1 MKKALKLALIYFIIL
16 FAGTILGTVLYSF
29 YLNLLGFIAGKEI
42 TFLTNHDLFKSF
54 FYVLLCMLLFI
65 MPAISYYRIRHPG
78 GILQFIVYVVL
89 CLLTWIVLLPLS
101 FKLQDFCMSRF
112 AIAEEQEY
120 LSKDYFRHVD
130 DKVYYFTN
138 DFQKAPDAAFYEE
151 AQASAV
157 IISTEEN
164 GQTVFTSVTSYPTL
178 DVIRKALPYR
188 EIQLKN
194 IFGTGSKFYRV
205 NFNLLIRKLRGT
217 FKGGLPTILTMF
229 SLMLLL
235 CSVYAITNLFE
246 WRLLNTVTIF
256 IVSAATL
263 CFNSFYYFPEYSD
276 ILLRFSSWGFF
287 KFLSSFVSEP
297 LLFTINCFFA
307 ILFIAVGIIR
317 MAVRKHAAKAR

>member
-1 MKKALKLALIYFIIL
+1 MKKALKLALIYFVIL
-16 FAGTILGTVLYSF
+16 VVGTFLGTILYSF
-29 YLNLLGFIAGKEI
+29 YLNLLGFIAGNEI
-42 TFLTNHDLFKSF
+42 TFLTNRELFKSF

-65 MPAISYYRIRHPG
+65 MPAIAYYRIRHPG

-89 CLLTWIVLLPLS
+89 CLLTWVVLLPLS
-101 FKLQDFCMSRF
+101 FKLQDFCMARF
-112 AIAEEQEY
+112 AYAEEREY

-130 DKVYYFTN
+130 DKVYYFTS
-138 DFQKAPDAAFYEE
+138 DFQKPEGAAFYDE

-157 IISTEEN
+157 VISTEEN
-164 GQTVFTSVTSYPTL
+164 GQAVFTNITSYPTL

-194 IFGTGSKFYRV
+194 VFGSGSKFFTV
-205 NFNLLIRKLRGT
+205 NFNLLINKLRGT
-217 FKGGLPTILTMF
+217 FRGGLPTILTMF

-235 CSVYAITNLFE
+235 CSVYAITNLFD

-276 ILLRFSSWGFF
+276 LIKRFSSWAFF
-287 KFLSSFVSEP
+287 NFLAGFVSEP
-297 LLFTINCFFA
+297 LLFTLNCFFA
-307 ILFIAVGIIR
+307 LLFIVLGIIR